1 MLIIPAIDIRAGKCV
16 RLKQGD
22 FERQTI
28 YDTDPVAVAKRWEA
42 EGAKMLHV
50 VDLDGAKDGISANLS
65 VIRKIAQSVTI
76 PVEVGGGIRSTQA
89 AEMLLSAGVDRIV
102 LGTMAFEDRASLK
115 TLLKDYAP
123 QVVVALET
131 KDGKLVT
138 RGWQQAAGGDL
149 LAAAQELQDI
159 GVQRFLYT
167 DVAKDGMLTEPN
179 YKEIA
184 NLVQKLSVPI
194 IASGGVST
202 IETIKKLRAI
212 GPDAVI
218 AGMALYE
225 GVLSLKEANDVS

>member
-1 MLIIPAIDIRAGKCV
+1 MLVIPAIDIRAGKCV

-42 EGAKMLHV
+42 EGANMLHI

-65 VIRKIAQSVTI
+65 VIREIARSVAI
-76 PVEVGGGIRSTQA
+76 PVEVGGGIRSAQA
-89 AEMLLSAGVDRIV
+89 AETLLSAGVDRIV
-102 LGTMAFEDRASLK
+102 LGTMAFEDRGSLK
-115 TLLKDYAP
+115 TLLKNYAP
-123 QVVVALET
+123 QVMVALET
-131 KDGKLVT
+131 KGGNLVT
-138 RGWQQAAGGDL
+138 RGWQQDAGGDL
-149 LAAAQELQDI
+149 LATAQELQGI

-184 NLVQKLSVPI
+184 NLVQNLSVPI

-202 IETIKKLRAI
+202 IETIKKLRI
-212 GPDAVI
+212 LEPEAVI
-218 AGMALYE
+218 VGTALYE
-225 GVLSLKEANDVS
+225 GTLSLKEANNVS